1 MIAKST
7 APTVMKPAQKRK
19 YPVRVANATLRVT
32 RLVMKEPPPMV
43 LLQDFAENALLF
55 KLYFWVTLDGK
66 AQPELVESDLRLMIG
81 KRFAEAGIQFP
92 FPQRD
97 VHLKFDPDTR
107 LNISKPPPAERPS

>member
-1 MIAKST
+1 
-7 APTVMKPAQKRK
+7 
-19 YPVRVANATLRVT
+19 
-32 RLVMKEPPPMV
+32 MV
-43 LLQDFAENALLF
+43 LLHDFAENALLF

-66 AQPELVESDLRLMIG
+66 ANPEFVESDLRLMIG

-107 LNISKPPPAERPS
+107 LSIANAPATERPS